1 VADIPILIY
10 LQQKS
15 KMAKSTNKTIETNNS
30 VDDFLNAVADET
42 KRNDSFQLKVLMEK
56 LTGFEAKM
64 WGPGIVGFGSY
75 HYKYASGRE
84 GDAPLVGFSPR
95 AKEISL
101 YLYQEFTDREKL
113 LQQFGKHRSGAGCV
127 YIKRLQDINIEILA
141 QLITSSVKYLQH
153 KYPS

>member
-1 VADIPILIY
+1 
-10 LQQKS
+10 
-15 KMAKSTNKTIETNNS
+15 MAKATNKTTETQNS

-42 KRNDSFQLKVLMEK
+42 KRNDSFELKALMQK
-56 LTGFEAKM
+56 HSGFDARM
-64 WGPGIVGFGSY
+64 WGPAIVGFGSY

-101 YLYQEFTDREKL
+101 YLCQDFTEREKL
-113 LQQFGKHRSGAGCV
+113 LQQLGKHRSGVGCV
-127 YIKRLQDINIEILA
+127 YIKKLQDINIEVLA
-141 QLITSSVKYLQH
+141 KLITTSVKYLQK